1 MLLHKLLQCV
11 QKLIYCLILAGSYV
25 ICHTRLYM
33 IGQKD
38 FIEAVERGICG
49 RHLCDDVR
57 AVAILIQHTLDST
70 DLPLYTAKSVDE
82 ILIFLL

>member
-1 MLLHKLLQCV
+1 
-11 QKLIYCLILAGSYV
+11 
-25 ICHTRLYM
+25 M

-38 FIEAVERGICG
+38 FIEAVERSICG